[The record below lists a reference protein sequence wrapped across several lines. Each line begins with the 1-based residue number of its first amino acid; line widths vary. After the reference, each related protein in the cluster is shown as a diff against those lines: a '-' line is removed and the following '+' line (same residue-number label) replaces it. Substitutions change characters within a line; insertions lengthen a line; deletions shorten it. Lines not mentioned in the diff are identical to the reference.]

1 MAATANELL
10 LLQLSLAFFFA
21 AGFVLTSTGTA
32 VALAVFVALVVAD
45 AVGLDGAAPSRAART
60 MMGFLRMR
68 RFSLLDG
75 LLSVLLAAADG
86 VGVGVGV
93 AVAVA
98 VGAGFVAAGEAL
110 GAAAEPLGTEVLVDV
125 GAGIVT
131 ALAPAAEETGVEGP
145 GTAVAVGGAEEDRS
159 AVVELPVGVA
169 AGVVL
174 VVVGEVAN
182 GELVPLAVLA
192 VALAMAVG
200 VAELAGVVFGAADVV
215 VLLLLL
221 EVVFAVVVKL
231 APDVDATA
239 VAVGVGAT
247 VA

>member
-68 RFSLLDG
+68 RFSLLNG

-93 AVAVA
+93 GVA